1 MVLKWLNKLVVL
13 QKIIN
18 CFQHLQ
24 NFNPSLVLRNLD
36 KWSILA
42 FFLMIAYWP
51 NVEGAATTLRWC
63 LLYAFVPLLVHFRC
77 NLNFHHLFIAL
88 SFGIGINSVYV
99 LFQWFGYRPVIQI
112 FNSPPGLF
120 INGNILAETT
130 ALVIVGCIIYRL
142 YYLLLLLAPSML
154 LPMQRGSM
162 IALVIV
168 GMIYIIQ
175 FRCVLLQNTFRV
187 KFLIPILLFLVLG
200 VFLSLIGYL
209 TFQRLNSLQER
220 LELWTFTIT
229 HLTWLGNGFDSFR
242 INYLNVS
249 NLLDNSYYIIHAHN
263 DILELIYS
271 YGIFAIIPIGA
282 IGLSLWTSNPL
293 RYVVATFIIEGLFEF
308 PLFMPTTL
316 FIASLCW
323 WYCLFDRDGGC
334 FIVWWRR
341 IYSYT
346 RNGQTKFR
354 ECKISV

>member
-1 MVLKWLNKLVVL
+1 MVLKRLNKLVVL

-18 CFQHLQ
+18 CFQHLR

-63 LLYAFVPLLVHFRC
+63 LLYAFVPLLVYFRY

-130 ALVIVGCIIYRL
+130 ALVIVGCIIHRL
-142 YYLLLLLAPSML
+142 YYLLPLLAPSML

-168 GMIYIIQ
+168 GMISIRIKLIGLKSSLFILAISVIMFILFYQ
-175 FRCVLLQNTFRV
+175 FRTASIQD
-187 KFLIPILLFLVLG
+187 
-200 VFLSLIGYL
+200 
-209 TFQRLNSLQER
+209 R

-229 HLTWLGNGFDSFR
+229 HLTWFGNGFDSFR
-242 INYLNVS
+242 INYLNATD
-249 NLLDNSYYIIHAHN
+249 LLDNSYYIIHAHN

-293 RYVVATFIIEGLFEF
+293 RYVVATFI
-308 PLFMPTTL
+308 
-316 FIASLCW
+316 
-323 WYCLFDRDGGC
+323 
-334 FIVWWRR
+334 
-341 IYSYT
+341 
-346 RNGQTKFR
+346 
-354 ECKISV
+354 

>member
-130 ALVIVGCIIYRL
+130 ALVIVGCLIHRL
-142 YYLLLLLAPSML
+142 YYLLPLLAPSML

-162 IALVIV
+162 IALAIV
-168 GMIYIIQ
+168 GMIYYY
-175 FRCVLLQNTFRV
+175 RKLGKVTLS
-187 KFLIPILLFLVLG
+187 FLM
-200 VFLSLIGYL
+200 VFMFILIGYSII
-209 TFQRLNSLQER
+209 FRLNSLQDR

-282 IGLSLWTSNPL
+282 IGLSLWTNNPL
-293 RYVVATFIIEGLFEF
+293 RYVIATFVIEGLFEF

-323 WYCLFDRDGGC
+323 
-334 FIVWWRR
+334 
-341 IYSYT
+341 
-346 RNGQTKFR
+346 
-354 ECKISV
+354 

>member
-1 MVLKWLNKLVVL
+1 MVLKRLNKLVVL

-18 CFQHLQ
+18 CFQHLR

-63 LLYAFVPLLVHFRC
+63 LLYAFVPLLVYFRY

-130 ALVIVGCIIYRL
+130 ALVIVGCIIHRL
-142 YYLLLLLAPSML
+142 YYLLPLLAPSML

-168 GMIYIIQ
+168 GMIWSFKKSWVHLLGFVCLTII
-175 FRCVLLQNTFRV
+175 
-187 KFLIPILLFLVLG
+187 G
-200 VFLSLIGYL
+200 LSI
-209 TFQRLNSLQER
+209 TIRSTSIQDR
-220 LELWTFTIT
+220 LELWIFTVT
-229 HLTWLGNGFDSFR
+229 HLTWFGNGFDSFR
-242 INYLNVS
+242 INYLNAS